1 MEQRQVK
8 ITTEFIK
15 LDALLKF
22 EGLAGTGG
30 AGQRRDL
37 HHAGPENP
45 PRRHRFAGRRD
56 AGSGMIVRSIALD
69 FFRNYVHL
77 DARFSPEVNVI
88 YGENAQGKTNLL
100 EAVAYLSTAS
110 SHRARYDRE
119 LIQFGVDHAFVKAEV
134 SARGRDFTLE
144 ARLGRGVRRQLYS
157 NGVRL
162 KSAGELSG
170 VLNTVLFCPED
181 LYLIREGAATR
192 RRFLDGCICQL
203 RPKYAEAL
211 AEYRRLYE
219 HKVRILRD
227 WEEHPSL
234 LDTLDEFNLRMAQT
248 GALLIHYRAHFVKR
262 LREVTPPIHLDF
274 SGGRE
279 ELGLAYETVSTVT
292 DPEDSPRSIL
302 PQLLAHQESHRKAEL
317 ESRQCLSGPHKDD
330 LTVELNGMSAKTF
343 ASQGQTRTAAL
354 SLKLASREIFY
365 QETGEWPVL
374 LLDDV
379 LSELDARR
387 QEFVLRRINGGQVFI
402 TCCEDARLEGLEE
415 GKVFH
420 IHGGALKP

>member
-1 MEQRQVK
+1 
-8 ITTEFIK
+8 
-15 LDALLKF
+15 
-22 EGLAGTGG
+22 
-30 AGQRRDL
+30 
-37 HHAGPENP
+37 
-45 PRRHRFAGRRD
+45 
-56 AGSGMIVRSIALD
+56 MIVHSIALD

-144 ARLGRGVRRQLYS
+144 ARLGRGVR
-157 NGVRL
+157 
-162 KSAGELSG
+162 GELSG

-279 ELGLAYETVSTVT
+279 KLGLAYETVSTVT